1 MCIGKT
7 PQSFTLGLEVSCLTQ
22 LSTLFFMKLLKAIAG
37 MMGTQTMLVTFIII
51 LGEDVSSPFII
62 FPFMWRKLHKGN
74 NLASPSSLFSQMVN
88 LEEAM
93 ELLVSENCCNK
104 LAQVEQLKTRGAY
117 SFAILE
123 ARV

>member
-1 MCIGKT
+1 MCRENPAEIYPWPGSLLPYT
-7 PQSFTLGLEVSCLTQ
+7 P
-22 LSTLFFMKLLKAIAG
+22 STLFFMKRLKAIAG
-37 MMGTQTMLVTFIII
+37 MMSTQTMLVTFIII

-62 FPFMWRKLHKGN
+62 FPFMCRKLHKGN

-117 SFAILE
+117 SFATLE